1 LLDKNTGAVVE
12 NMNF

>member
-12 NMNF
+12 NMNL